1 MERRLSAKNAIV
13 TGARRGIGRS
23 IVEAFAENG
32 ANIWACARKEDA
44 EFESEM
50 MSLAERCNVW
60 IRPIYFDLLDSDAV
74 KNAFKTIQC
83 EKKNV
88 DILVNNAGMPFGG
101 TLQMTPES
109 KLRDVFDVNFFAQ
122 VRMMQLVSRLMIR
135 QKSGCIIN
143 MASVGGIETGPGYLA
158 YGSSKAALIYATKT
172 ISHELGEFGIRVNA
186 VAPGLTKTSMGDY
199 KAEKET
205 EKVLSRSSLHR
216 MAQPA
221 EIANVAVF
229 LASDEASFITGQ
241 ALVADGGRLWT

>member
-1 MERRLSAKNAIV
+1 MGKRLAKKNAII

-32 ANIWACARKEDA
+32 SNIWACARKEDS

-50 MSLAERCNVW
+50 MSLAGRCNVW
-60 IRPIYFDLLDSDAV
+60 IRPIYFDLSDADAV
-74 KNAFKTIQC
+74 KKAFNIIRN

-88 DILVNNAGMPFGG
+88 DILVNNAGIPFGG
-101 TLQMTPES
+101 TMQMTPEN
-109 KLRDVFDVNFFAQ
+109 KLRDV
-122 VRMMQLVSRLMIR
+122 
-135 QKSGCIIN
+135 
-143 MASVGGIETGPGYLA
+143 
-158 YGSSKAALIYATKT
+158 
-172 ISHELGEFGIRVNA
+172 GIRVNA
-186 VAPGLTKTSMGDY
+186 IAPGLTKTSMGDY

-216 MAQPA
+216 IAQPA